1 MDQNILGLDL
11 DCNCNAYSFTHV
23 MGIASCCIEDLCAQA
38 CNYCHH
44 NCDTAEFDH
53 GIGVHDFLGV
63 GSNDIRLLKL
73 SECCGE
79 LIINPETG
87 AMIPDH
93 KLKEINEDF

>member
-1 MDQNILGLDL
+1 MNQNILGLDL

-23 MGIASCCIEDLCAQA
+23 MGIASCCIEDLCAQS
-38 CNYCHH
+38 CDYCHY
-44 NCDTAEFDH
+44 NCDTAEFDS
-53 GIGVHDFLGV
+53 GIDVHDV
-63 GSNDIRLLKL
+63 RLLKL

-93 KLKEINEDF
+93 KLKEIHEDY